1 MSALSD
7 LDGVTP
13 ARMAPVVLDRIGASR
28 REWQRKNRRPS
39 ALTAR
44 EALAAL
50 QFESLLVWVAAS
62 NIRNGVTLADEDFER
77 LTTACR
83 HIDLVC
89 DEVNR

>member
-1 MSALSD
+1 MSTLSD

-13 ARMAPVVLDRIGASR
+13 ARLGPVVLDHISASR
-28 REWQRKNRRPS
+28 RDWQRKNRRPS

-50 QFESLLVWVAAS
+50 QFEALLVWVAAS
-62 NIRNGVTLADEDFER
+62 NIRHGATLTDEDFER

-89 DEVNR
+89 DEVIR